1 MRLESDFGGGILIS
15 TARKVLTAAAVV
27 MTAGTLATAATPSPQ
42 LYSAMRW
49 RLLGPFR
56 GGWATVVTG
65 VPQQPNT
72 FYFGGAGG
80 GVWKTENAGRTWKS
94 VFNHVPAASI
104 GALAV
109 AASDPKIVYA
119 GTGQVTL
126 RYDVGA
132 GYGLFKSTDAGKHWQ
147 SVGLTNTRHIGAIW
161 IDPHDPNNVVVG
173 VQGPF
178 FEPSAAR
185 GVFRSTDG
193 GAHWTRVLKINDW
206 TGVSSIASD
215 PEAPNVLYA
224 AAWQARQYPWLSY
237 FTPTSGKGSAI
248 YKSVDGG
255 VHWTRL
261 SGGGWP
267 QGDLGRISL
276 AVTHTQTGARIYAM
290 VSSKQEGGLWRS
302 DDGGTHWQRVYAS
315 RAVSNQYASRITVS
329 PRNPDV
335 VYTVGQSIRRCDDGG
350 SHCTIIKGAPGGDD
364 YHDIWINPLHPDHI
378 ITGSDQGA
386 VVSVDHWHSWSSWYN
401 QPTAQFYHLAADNR
415 FPYWIYAG
423 QQDSGTVAIPS
434 RSDYGQIS
442 YRDWHS
448 VGGDERDYDI
458 PDQTDPNIVFASGL
472 GGRVTKW
479 NAATGQVEDVTPWPE
494 QDYGK
499 RPTTTRY
506 RYLWMTPL
514 VGSRVGTP
522 SLYLGAQVLF
532 RTSDRGAHW
541 QVISP
546 DLTGKVSGAVH
557 CNGNV
562 TLKEAKD
569 CGYGVISAIEPSP
582 RHAREIWVGT
592 DDGLIQVT
600 RDGGV
605 HWTNVTPPQI
615 PLWGKVREI
624 SVSALTDGV
633 AYAAID
639 THRLGRFQPLVLR
652 TRDYGRHWTEIDHGL
667 PSGHFTSVVRAD
679 PVRAGLLYAGTDTGA
694 YVSFDNGD
702 DWQPLQL
709 NLPTAWITDL
719 LVHDGDL
726 IAATEGRGIWIL
738 DDLSPLR
745 QISAH
750 MSWRQAHLYKPALAY
765 RVHDNNNKDTPL
777 PPETPTGQNP
787 PSGAIIDYWLPAHTQ
802 GSVTLEIRDAKGTL
816 VRSFSSAILQKDPP
830 ANRYFAKGWIKPP
843 QQLSAAA
850 GAHRFVWNLRYA
862 RPEAVSYGYSIAAV
876 WGKDTPIDPRGAF
889 VLPGSYTVTLSA
901 DGVHQTV
908 PLEVKEDPRVGVTE
922 AALQAEL
929 ALSMKI
935 SAASREATTDY
946 TQEAYLLHRLDTLRH
961 KGQEPELGAL
971 RAALKPEGTPSFA
984 NADSKLIRI
993 EVALESAD
1001 AAPTAVQQQF
1011 VEDGISELKV
1021 AERNFAEAIKGPLA
1035 RLNVARQRQGLAPI
1049 ILPPAS
1055 QLPSATAKD
1064 AGEDLP

>member
-1 MRLESDFGGGILIS
+1 VSSIVRN
-15 TARKVLTAAAVV
+15 VLTAAAVV
-27 MTAGTLATAATPSPQ
+27 MAATTTLAVAATPTPQ

-56 GGWATVVTG
+56 GGWATFVTG

-80 GVWKTENAGRTWKS
+80 GVWKTDNAGRTWKP
-94 VFNHVPAASI
+94 VFNHEPAAAI

-109 AASDPKIVYA
+109 APSDPNIVYA

-126 RYDVGA
+126 RYDSGA
-132 GYGLFKSTDAGKHWQ
+132 GYGLFKSTDGGKHWH
-147 SVGLTNTRHIGAIW
+147 SVGLKNTHHIGAIW
-161 IDPHDPNNVVVG
+161 IDPHNPNIVIVG
-173 VQGPF
+173 AQGHF
-178 FEPSAAR
+178 FAPSAAR
-185 GVFRSTDG
+185 GVFRTTDG
-193 GAHWTRVLKINDW
+193 GVHWTRVLKINDW

-215 PEAPNVLYA
+215 PQAPKVLFA

-237 FTPTSGKGSAI
+237 FTPTSGPGSAI

-267 QGDLGRISL
+267 TGNLGRISL
-276 AVTHTQTGARIYAM
+276 AVTHVKTGTRIYAT
-290 VSSKQEGGLWRS
+290 VSSLKSGGLWRS
-302 DDGGTHWQRVYAS
+302 DDGGSHWQRVYVS
-315 RAVSNQYASRITVS
+315 RAISNQYASRITVS

-350 SHCTIIKGAPGGDD
+350 QHCTIIKGAPGGDD
-364 YHDIWINPLHPDHI
+364 YHDIWINPLHPNDI

-386 VVSVDHWHSWSSWYN
+386 VVSVDHWKSWSSWYN

-415 FPYWIYAG
+415 FPFWIYAG
-423 QQDSGTVAIPS
+423 QQDSGTVAIAS
-434 RSDYGQIS
+434 RSDYGQIT
-442 YRDWHS
+442 YRDWHP

-494 QDYGK
+494 EDYGK
-499 RPTTTRY
+499 RPTKTRY

-514 VGSRVGTP
+514 VGSKVGTP

-546 DLTGKVSGAVH
+546 DLTGKVAGAKN

-562 TLKEAKD
+562 TLEEAKD

-592 DDGLIQVT
+592 DDGLIQLT
-600 RDGGV
+600 RDGGA
-605 HWTNVTPPQI
+605 HWTNVTPPQV

-624 SVSALTDGV
+624 SVSALQDGV
-633 AYAAID
+633 AYATID
-639 THRLGRFQPLVLR
+639 THRLGQFRPLVLR
-652 TRDYGRHWTEIDHGL
+652 TRDYGRHWTEIDRGL
-667 PSGHFTSVVRAD
+667 PADHYTSVVRAD
-679 PVRAGLLYAGTDTGA
+679 PVRAGLLYAGTNTGV
-694 YVSFDNGD
+694 YVSFDDGGQ
-702 DWQPLQL
+702 WQPLQL
-709 NLPTAWITDL
+709 NLPTAWVTDL

-726 IAATEGRGIWIL
+726 VAGTEGRGIWIL
-738 DDLSPLR
+738 DDLSVLR
-745 QISAH
+745 QIRSH
-750 MSWRQAHLYKPALAY
+750 MATNAVHLFTPALAY
-765 RVHDNNNKDTPL
+765 RVHPDNNKDTPL

-787 PSGAIIDYWLPAHTQ
+787 PSGALIDYWLPAHTK
-802 GSVTLEIRDAKGTL
+802 GPVTLQIRDAKGRL
-816 VRSFSSAILQKDPP
+816 VRSYSSADLQTDPP

-850 GAHRFVWNLRYA
+850 GAHRFVWNLRYP
-862 RPEAVSYGYSIAAV
+862 RPQAVSYSYSIAAV
-876 WGKDTPIDPRGAF
+876 WGRGTPIDPQGAF
-889 VLPGSYTVTLSA
+889 VLPGTYQVSLSA
-901 DGVHQTV
+901 DGVTQTV
-908 PLEVKEDPRVGVTE
+908 PLTVREDPRVGVSE
-922 AALQAEL
+922 AALKAEL

-935 SAASREATTDY
+935 ATASAEATGDY
-946 TQEAYLLHRLDTLRH
+946 NQEAYLRHRLDTLAH
-961 KGQEPELGAL
+961 ASSSPELVAL
-971 RAALKPEGTPSFA
+971 RSALASTGVPSFA
-984 NADSKLIRI
+984 NADSKLVRI

-1001 AAPTAVQQQF
+1001 AAPTEVQEKF
-1011 VEDGISELKV
+1011 VGDAIVELKA
-1021 AERNFAEAIKGPLA
+1021 AERNFAAVLKGPLA
-1035 RLNVARQRQGLAPI
+1035 RFNVVRQHQGLAPVI
-1049 ILPPAS
+1049 VPSAS
-1055 QLPSATAKD
+1055 QAPRAK
-1064 AGEDLP
+1064 ALGTGADLP